1 MGELPQQLEANL
13 VSLERLNTKLRL
25 NGEQQMRAMERRDRI
40 EKQINETGAPVAV
53 AARPGTPEAELQ
65 RLQQQLTELRLKF
78 TDEYPPA
85 QYLSACREWVS
96 LGAQVLGGCC
106 GTTPMH
112 IEALKKGLPRALPV

>member
-1 MGELPQQLEANL
+1 MSLLLPGG
-13 VSLERLNTKLRL
+13 SLGGRLRL
-25 NGEQQMRAMERRDRI
+25 YAVWLFGW
-40 EKQINETGAPVAV
+40 GAPL
-53 AARPGTPEAELQ
+53 AALCADWM
-65 RLQQQLTELRLKF
+65 F

-112 IEALKKGLPRALPV
+112 IEALKKGLPRTLPV